1 MSHEKSVQ
9 PSRNGRQSADVARTP
24 DPEVVPKA
32 ERRRF
37 TAEYK
42 LRILTEADACTQRG
56 EIGALLR
63 REGLYRSH
71 LDKWREQ
78 RQAGALQA
86 LTPQKRGRKPDSQAA
101 EIVRLRRENG
111 RLQQRL
117 QRAETIIEVQKN
129 SRRCSACR
137 RARATG
143 SHDPDGRRTG
153 SLARCRRRLRGAGCA
168 AQQPVPGTAHGASAG

>member
-24 DPEVVPKA
+24 DAEVVPKA

-63 REGLYRSH
+63 REGLYR
-71 LDKWREQ
+71 
-78 RQAGALQA
+78 A
-86 LTPQKRGRKPDSQAA
+86 
-101 EIVRLRRENG
+101 
-111 RLQQRL
+111 
-117 QRAETIIEVQKN
+117 
-129 SRRCSACR
+129 
-137 RARATG
+137 
-143 SHDPDGRRTG
+143 
-153 SLARCRRRLRGAGCA
+153 
-168 AQQPVPGTAHGASAG
+168 

>member
-1 MSHEKSVQ
+1 MSHQPIVQ
-9 PSRNGRQSADVARTP
+9 ASRNGQHAADVACTP

-42 LRILTEADACTQRG
+42 LRILAEADACTQRG
-56 EIGALLR
+56 QIGALLR

-78 RQAGALQA
+78 RRVGVLQA
-86 LTPQKRGRKPDSQAA
+86 LTPQKRGRKPDPQAA
-101 EIVRLRRENG
+101 EIVRLRHENE

-117 QRAETIIEVQKN
+117 QRAETIIEVQKKLSTLLGLPMSEN
-129 SRRCSACR
+129 
-137 RARATG
+137 
-143 SHDPDGRRTG
+143 DEQ
-153 SLARCRRRLRGAGCA
+153 L
-168 AQQPVPGTAHGASAG
+168 